1 MGHFSLR
8 GGGVGGWKILTK
20 YYCSTLTL
28 RQEKIKADKLYNIL
42 LLFNNNN
49 DNDNNNN
56 NDDDY
61 DNNNNNNNNLFSF
74 SLQLKLNC
82 EIFTIYHSPLF
93 YGRKH
98 LPCLT
103 VGVGGGFLHW
113 PNLPN
118 PSPLKNQ
125 TAYPLPVLFIS
136 FIFINWVQNNLSLNH
151 CKNI

>member
-1 MGHFSLR
+1 M
-8 GGGVGGWKILTK
+8 GGWKILTK

-103 VGVGGGFLHW
+103 VGVGGDSCIDQIFQT
-113 PNLPN
+113 PP
-118 PSPLKNQ
+118 PSKIKRHTP
-125 TAYPLPVLFIS
+125 Y
-136 FIFINWVQNNLSLNH
+136 LSYSSVSSSLIEY
-151 CKNI
+151 KII